1 MGKVYIGNE
10 EVSPLLVRGG
20 TTDGLTKAQAD
31 KLYVGKT
38 DASNTYLKKTDA
50 TSTYVSKTDAD
61 ENYLPNNN
69 LLNWQNIAWGDVATL
84 NLRAQNWRNGVNLC
98 GMTMLSTG
106 GTFTG
111 QFLSTS
117 NNVDPNT
124 GATYNTFDVCA
135 MNGTGWASGFVCRLD
150 EGEDKGTVELFSP
163 KELSV
168 YEDSNLVPST
178 SWVQRVIA
186 ERVNSGSMS
195 SVIHN
200 NTLIGDG
207 SYESPLGVNLNALE
221 DAVVVMEW

>member
-168 YEDSNLVPST
+168 YEDSNFG
-178 SWVQRVIA
+178 A
-186 ERVNSGSMS
+186 VNFLGSK
-195 SVIHN
+195 
-200 NTLIGDG
+200 
-207 SYESPLGVNLNALE
+207 SYCRKSK
-221 DAVVVMEW
+221 